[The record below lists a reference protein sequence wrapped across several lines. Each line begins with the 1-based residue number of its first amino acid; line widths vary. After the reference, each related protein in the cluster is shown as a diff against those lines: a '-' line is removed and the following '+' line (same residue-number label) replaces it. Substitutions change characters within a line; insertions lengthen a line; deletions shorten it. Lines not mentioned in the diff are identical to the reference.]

1 MQLIKHCSDVLQSNV
16 KPPLEI
22 LFVIL
27 CAVWRSVE
35 NQCVTRFRG
44 NGLLMRVMR
53 AGLGDTST
61 IGISIP
67 AKNIITFSIRI
78 SLLCWAQG
86 EHFPR
91 KSFSLWI
98 ESLLRGVMIGM
109 IVMMTISKLMSVLSK
124 KNGVLLTILPTFMF
138 LCHSHDSQSHT
149 LRKSFLFEFK
159 QAALFI
165 MV

>member
-1 MQLIKHCSDVLQSNV
+1 MQLIKYCNDVLQSNV
-16 KPPLEI
+16 KPPLKI

-27 CAVWRSVE
+27 CGVWRSVE

-86 EHFPR
+86 GT
-91 KSFSLWI
+91 FSEKIFFDLDWI
-98 ESLLRGVMIGM
+98 TRERCDDWDDCNDDY
-109 IVMMTISKLMSVLSK
+109 SKVNVCPLQ

-138 LCHSHDSQSHT
+138 LCHSHDSHT
-149 LRKSFLFEFK
+149 FRKSFLFEFK
-159 QAALFI
+159 QAAFSI

>member
-1 MQLIKHCSDVLQSNV
+1 MTYFIEVSIHLFQL
-16 KPPLEI
+16 
-22 LFVIL
+22 LFVLL
-27 CAVWRSVE
+27 CALWRSVE

-61 IGISIP
+61 IGISIL

-78 SLLCWAQG
+78 SLLRWAQG

-91 KSFSLWI
+91 KSFFDLDWI
-98 ESLLRGVMIGM
+98 TLERCDDWDDCGGDYIKVNVCPLQ
-109 IVMMTISKLMSVLSK
+109 

-138 LCHSHDSQSHT
+138 LCHSHDSHT

-159 QAALFI
+159 QAALSI